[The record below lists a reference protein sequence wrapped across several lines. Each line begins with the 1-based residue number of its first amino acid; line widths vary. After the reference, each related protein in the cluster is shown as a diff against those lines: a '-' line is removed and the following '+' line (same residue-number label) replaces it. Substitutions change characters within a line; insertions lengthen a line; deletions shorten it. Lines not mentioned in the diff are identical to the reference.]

1 MALIYSRSALGALLP
16 SISLKPLKPA
26 LWHTLTRLGISR
38 ARPTRRGCRSG
49 SRKQRPISTCVGFGR
64 LPGAR
69 NLQSPA
75 RNRNADSED
84 DGNLHIF
91 PQDILNIHLDASRRN
106 STIDLI
112 VIDRSPLSAA
122 IQDSAS
128 QPLMLCSVNV
138 RSAKSK
144 SADFL
149 DYIHTSGADLF
160 AFTETWL
167 TANDTAAKLELIPPE
182 THNFVHHN
190 RSGRKVGELVC
201 SSDKTLA

>member
-1 MALIYSRSALGALLP
+1 MAYFDPPRHIKSKTYP
-16 SISLKPLKPA
+16 P
-26 LWHTLTRLGISR
+26 
-38 ARPTRRGCRSG
+38 
-49 SRKQRPISTCVGFGR
+49 R
-64 LPGAR
+64 LPIRFEETTTDLYMRGIRKTAWC
-69 NLQSPA
+69 SKSTAPA

-138 RSAKSK
+138 RLAKSK

-201 SSDKTLA
+201 SSDKTLAEEDRCW